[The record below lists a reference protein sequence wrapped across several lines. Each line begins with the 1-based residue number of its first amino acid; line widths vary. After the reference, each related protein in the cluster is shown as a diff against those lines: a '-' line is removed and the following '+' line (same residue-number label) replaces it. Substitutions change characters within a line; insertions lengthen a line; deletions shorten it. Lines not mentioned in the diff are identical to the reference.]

1 MRCPRCDQAQYT
13 LGEPCPECGFSG
25 EPALVEELAH
35 VDWLLDEIAA
45 WQLRD
50 RAAHAAIRAQY
61 LARQRELEIKL
72 GLRRPPF
79 SPQEA
84 EKAWPDLFQRETL
97 RRELAR
103 WQKAGWLQA
112 DVARKLIG
120 QIEEQIDELLERLEG
135 HQRPA
140 YPQIDAERL
149 VVVNF
154 LLEALDYLSQNDGF
168 ATPEAEEQVRRPLAA
183 QCEALEIELGLRPE
197 PAPMP
202 QPEPEAPP
210 LSPAAPALPPTP
222 PPPPAPRVPLRDRL
236 QRTLLSERT
245 LQALLFLGIFLLFAA
260 ALSFVAGGWKNFSPP
275 LRVAILVLFTVVF
288 FGLGWYVRTQTRLY
302 RSGIALSAIASLLIP
317 IDFYTIYANFNIP
330 SDYEPSFWLISSLC
344 CLVAYVVVT
353 LIIRSQFFGYLVG
366 TAAGSTALA
375 LVEVGHQFLGLSLDW
390 RTAALSLSAAGF
402 VVLATRL
409 KPLFAD
415 PLRRM
420 ALLAA
425 GILMPLSFGWRTVD
439 RQAFDT
445 LHYAMTVNWWVGGF
459 IFAWGAVYHRSRS
472 LGLLA
477 AISLPIAS
485 YMAQAAWFDRAG
497 INPAWHALG
506 WAGLVWLYFLAGR
519 AWLAHDDPVIHAHG
533 RTATIGGVV
542 LLAAAALWSLTDL
555 GSGAAAASS
564 HAVLAGAVVLA
575 ALLWQR
581 PGYLYGASLLSFSAA
596 TFAMTE
602 LGLELSQLSL
612 GWATLAIAHVVAA
625 IKVGN
630 RSAKVAFARPLVVAA
645 YAIAA
650 LAVLPSLS
658 PYDGELLAYTLGN
671 WLGLSAWGAWLAH
684 RGQAGFPGLPAR
696 AGRSQVSL
704 AYPPG
709 QAASKSPVST
719 QSFQLPASSFQPF
732 HWFTALP
739 LPVWLWVVFANH
751 GWVGGSFPQALAAL
765 AWAML
770 ALSYALAR
778 LERAYRWPWYLA
790 GLAVSVAAPLVANA
804 FALRLVTLPACLLSA
819 GLLYLADAAANRQ
832 SWELAPGGLVIGWG
846 LGLLLHRRGVS
857 FDGVTLALA
866 LLVAVYILAGLWT
879 ERRRSPV
886 FTARFLAPLYL
897 ATHLLGLAVLQR
909 VYIRP
914 FNDLVYEA
922 PWTDSMRLW
931 GAANQVLLGL
941 VYGLY
946 AWGKYKERWGHVAT
960 WLVAGGVGFIAIA
973 YSQGRGSSAAKLAL
987 AVIVFVLAERALH
1000 WLRGSH
1006 PRSAWWV
1013 SLVEARGVRRRQLAY
1028 VRLAWRLYRR
1038 PLLVTGWMASAGV
1051 IGLALVRNLV
1061 LLGGGRIQQTW
1072 AVIGLLLITGLYAL
1086 SARLFWRARFA
1097 WLAAALIFAP
1107 WTILTNL
1114 GFFAFDKPSVPGF
1127 AISWAVL
1134 AWLLRFGVA
1143 GLGLSRTRPL
1153 PKPASSPSHDMQPYA
1168 RPPRWVAHILLPFSL
1183 LWGVADAPTSRVTFG
1198 LAVAFYT
1205 LAAALDYRR
1214 LKRSGGTDWL
1224 PGRTRFLYPALGLLP
1239 VWCVYLLR
1247 GLLPAARHEHYGLL
1261 LLAFGPL
1268 GMAAGRVLER
1278 VIYAQFLA
1286 SSQAEPRK
1294 IAAAYG
1300 LPAYL
1305 TGYVSLIVGTLLV
1318 AHEPALLALVLL
1330 YDVLLLLISARLFR
1344 HPLWVYPAAALTPV
1358 SLLIALAEAA
1368 VPANRHGWYLIGL
1381 AAVFMALAWA
1391 LRRARLPAY
1400 ATAALTAGFALIA
1413 LGLPS
1418 SSRDQDGAL
1427 WGYGGAALLY
1437 ALTAA
1442 WLRQPL
1448 LLTPACALFVVPYAI
1463 GLQKLHVAA
1472 AYHGLALF
1480 PAALLALAAGFGLDR
1495 RLGDW
1500 RDFPWKDPLRWG
1512 LALAER
1518 LLGWW
1523 ALPLYCLGFGLAA
1536 ASPFFTDFQ
1545 AGLTALNWLLAAP
1558 LFGWA
1563 VYRFRLR
1570 RWLLLTTLAAHLAG
1584 LYFLKELGWWRYPS
1598 YAWLRFLPFTLVTMV
1613 LAAFIERRRQEGSPL
1628 DPRRI
1633 LDGWS
1638 RPLYLMAAADI
1649 VAAQVGSLT
1658 QTEAGAV
1665 VTLVHALLIAAL
1677 ATFWRAG
1684 WLPYVSTGL
1693 GVVALLQWLSTLDGP
1708 IEGLPMALALLA
1720 LVYGLAGYAIEF
1732 YVSRN
1737 TQYTHPRSAAERDA
1751 SYHPELAE
1759 GRLTLWS
1766 LPLQRS
1772 GIWLSFAVLV
1782 LTAWLGLDIAA
1793 WSVRALLGFSFRQ
1806 IVEMPVAQMWVSV
1819 LAQLGLLY
1827 VGTAFTHRRL
1837 RLGYVAVGMLL
1848 LAWTLHA
1855 FYVQQ
1860 WDGAARVQCYALPA
1874 GVYLL
1879 GVASLEWERGHKGLA
1894 RWLDYAALL
1903 LMMGSLFWQ
1912 TLLFGWR
1919 YALLLGGE
1927 GFAAM
1932 WWGSFRRLR
1941 RIFYAGMLGVM
1952 LAVVAQLLN
1961 SLQSV
1966 NQWIVF
1972 GLIGILVVLAA
1983 ALIERRLEAIKSWL
1997 EVLETWE

>member
-1 MRCPRCDQAQYT
+1 MRCPSCDQANFT
-13 LGEPCPECGFSG
+13 LGEPCPACGFTG
-25 EPALVEELAH
+25 EPALVEELARI
-35 VDWLLDEIAA
+35 DWLLDEIAA
-45 WQLRD
+45 WQLPD
-50 RAAHAAIRAQY
+50 KAAQAAIRGQY
-61 LARQRELEIKL
+61 QARQRELEIRL
-72 GLRRPPF
+72 GLRLPPF
-79 SPQEA
+79 SPAEA
-84 EKAWPDLFQRETL
+84 EKAWPELFQRETL

-103 WQKAGWLQA
+103 WQKTDLLQPA
-112 DVARKLIG
+112 VAQKLIA
-120 QIEEQIDELLERLEG
+120 QVEEQIADLLEQLEG
-135 HQRPA
+135 HERPA

-149 VVVNF
+149 AVVNF
-154 LLEALDYLSQNDGF
+154 LFEALDYLSQNDGF
-168 ATPEAEEQVRRPLAA
+168 VTPEAEERVCRPLQA
-183 QCEALEIELGLRPE
+183 QREALEIELGLRPE
-197 PAPMP
+197 LAAEVQPAVEVQPVAEP
-202 QPEPEAPP
+202 QPEPAAPSLPPSLTPP
-210 LSPAAPALPPTP
+210 LPAV
-222 PPPPAPRVPLRDRL
+222 PRVPLRDRL
-236 QRTLLSERT
+236 QRTLFSERT
-245 LQALLFLGIFLLFAA
+245 LQALLILGPFLMFAA
-260 ALSFVAGGWKNFSPP
+260 ALSFVAGGWKDYSA
-275 LRVAILVLFTVVF
+275 LWRVTFLVLFTIVF
-288 FGLGWYVRTQTRLY
+288 FGLGWYFRIKMRLY
-302 RSGIALSAIASLLIP
+302 RTGIAWSAIAALFIP
-317 IDFYTIYANFNIP
+317 IDFYTVYVNFDIP
-330 SDYEPSFWLISSLC
+330 PDYEPSFWLLTSLC
-344 CLVAYVVVT
+344 CLVAYIVVT
-353 LIIRSQFFGYLVG
+353 LIIRSQIFGYLVG

-375 LVEVGHQFLGLSLDW
+375 LAEVGHQVLGLSLDW
-390 RTAALSLSAAGF
+390 RVAALSLLAAGF

-425 GILMPLSFGWRTVD
+425 GILMPLSFGWRTID
-439 RQAFDT
+439 RHVFDT
-445 LHYAMTVNWWVGGF
+445 LHYAMTVTWWVGGF
-459 IFAWGAVYHRSRS
+459 ILGWGAVYHRSRS

-477 AISLPIAS
+477 ALSLPVAT

-506 WAGLVWLYFLAGR
+506 WAGLVWLYFFAGH
-519 AWLAHDDPVIHAHG
+519 AWLARKDDPVLHAHG
-533 RTATIGGVV
+533 RTATVGGVV
-542 LLAAAALWSLTDL
+542 LLVAAALWSLTDL
-555 GSGAAAASS
+555 DSGAAAASS

-602 LGLELSQLSL
+602 LGLEMSQLSL
-612 GWATLAIAHVVAA
+612 GWATLAIAHVIVA
-625 IKVGN
+625 INVGN
-630 RSAKVAFARPLVVAA
+630 RPTQVAFAKPLVVAA
-645 YAIAA
+645 YTIAA
-650 LAVLPSLS
+650 LAILPPLF
-658 PYDGELLAYTLGN
+658 PYDGDGLIYALGN

-696 AGRSQVSL
+696 AGRSQVSGSPALRAGASVRSKL
-704 AYPPG
+704 AR
-709 QAASKSPVST
+709 QVPV
-719 QSFQLPASSFQPF
+719 F

-739 LPVWLWVVFANH
+739 LPLWLWVLFIDH
-751 GWVGGSFPQALAAL
+751 GWVGSSFPQILAAL

-790 GLAVSVAAPLVANA
+790 GLAVSVAAPVAA
-804 FALRLVTLPACLLSA
+804 QVAALRVVTLPACLLSA
-819 GLLYLADAAANRQ
+819 GLLYLADALANRQ
-832 SWELAPGGLVIGWG
+832 SWELAPGGLVTGWG
-846 LGLLLHRRGVS
+846 LGLLLHRQGVG
-857 FDGVTLALA
+857 FDGVSLALA

-886 FTARFLAPLYL
+886 FTVRFLAPLYL
-897 ATHLLGLAVLQR
+897 AAHLLSLAVLQR

-914 FNDLVYEA
+914 LYDLVREI
-922 PWTDSMRLW
+922 PWTDGMRMW
-931 GAANQVLLGL
+931 GAANQLVLGL

-946 AWGKYKERWGHVAT
+946 AWGRYKERWGHVAA
-960 WLVAGGVGFIAIA
+960 WLVAGGVGFVAIA

-987 AVIVFVLAERALH
+987 AVVAFVLAERALH
-1000 WLRGSH
+1000 WLRGSR
-1006 PRSAWWV
+1006 PRSAWWI
-1013 SLVEARGVRRRQLAY
+1013 SLVEARGASRRQLAY

-1038 PLLVTGWMASAGV
+1038 PLLVTGWIASAGV

-1086 SARLFWRARFA
+1086 SARLFWRARFMA
-1097 WLAAALIFAP
+1097 LAAVLVFAP

-1114 GFFAFDKPSVPGF
+1114 GFFAFDKPSTPGF

-1134 AWLLRFGVA
+1134 AWLLFLA
-1143 GLGLSRTRPL
+1143 GLGLPHVRL
-1153 PKPASSPSHDMQPYA
+1153 PFHLASSPPRDMQPYA
-1168 RPPRWVAHILLPFSL
+1168 RPLRWVAYVLLPFAL
-1183 LWGVADAPTSRVTFG
+1183 LWGVADAATSRVSFG
-1198 LAVAFYT
+1198 LAIAFYT
-1205 LAAALDYRR
+1205 LAAVLDYRR
-1214 LKRSGGTDWL
+1214 LKRSGGADWL

-1239 VWCVYLLR
+1239 IWCVYLLR

-1268 GMAAGRVLER
+1268 GIAAGQGLER
-1278 VIYAQFLA
+1278 WIRTQFAA
-1286 SSQAEPRK
+1286 SSQAEPSK

-1330 YDVLLLLISARLFR
+1330 YNVLLLLLSARLFR

-1358 SLLIALAEAA
+1358 SLLIALAEADVA
-1368 VPANRHGWYLIGL
+1368 ANRHGWYLIGL

-1413 LGLPS
+1413 LGLPP
-1418 SSRDQDGAL
+1418 SSRDRDGAL

-1448 LLTPACALFVVPYAI
+1448 LLTPACALFIVPYAI

-1480 PAALLALAAGFGLDR
+1480 PAALVALAAGFGLDR

-1500 RDFPWKDPLRWG
+1500 RDFPWGDPLRWG
-1512 LALAER
+1512 PALAER

-1523 ALPLYCLGFGLAA
+1523 ALPLYGLGFGLAA
-1536 ASPFFTDFQ
+1536 ASPFFTDSQ
-1545 AGLTALNWLLAAP
+1545 SGLTALNWLLAAP
-1558 LFGWA
+1558 LFAWA
-1563 VYRFRLR
+1563 IYRFRLR
-1570 RWLLLTTLAAHLAG
+1570 GWLLLTTLAAHLAG
-1584 LYFLKELGWWRYPS
+1584 LYFLIELGWWRYPS
-1598 YAWLRFLPFTLVTMV
+1598 YAWLRFLPFTLVTAI
-1613 LAAFIERRRQEGSPL
+1613 LAAFIEHRRHEGSPL
-1628 DPRRI
+1628 DPKHI
-1633 LDGWS
+1633 FDGWS

-1649 VAAQVGSLT
+1649 VAAQAGSLT
-1658 QTEAGAV
+1658 RTEAGAI
-1665 VTLVHALLIAAL
+1665 VTLVHTLLIAGL
-1677 ATFWRAG
+1677 ASFWQTA

-1693 GVVALLQWLSTLDGP
+1693 GVVALLQWLSTMDGP
-1708 IEGLPMALALLA
+1708 IEGLPMTLALLA

-1732 YVSRN
+1732 YLSRN
-1737 TQYTHPRSAAERDA
+1737 TQYAIRNIPIPEAQRSGTQYA
-1751 SYHPELAE
+1751 S
-1759 GRLTLWS
+1759 RFMLWR

-1772 GIWLSFAVLV
+1772 GVWLSFAVLA
-1782 LTAWLGLDIAA
+1782 LTAWLGVDLAA
-1793 WSVRALLGFSFRQ
+1793 WSVRALFGFSFRQ

-1827 VGTAFTHRRL
+1827 VGAAFTHRRL

-1848 LAWTLHA
+1848 AAWALHA

-1860 WDGAARVQCYALPA
+1860 WDGAARVQWYALPA

-1879 GVASLEWERGHKGLA
+1879 GIAYLEWERGHRGLS

-1912 TLLFGWR
+1912 TLLFGWH

-1932 WWGSFRRLR
+1932 WWGSFRRVR
-1941 RIFYAGMLGVM
+1941 RVFYAGMLGVM

-1961 SLQSV
+1961 SLQSI

-1972 GLIGILVVLAA
+1972 GVIGLIVVFVA
-1983 ALIERRLEAIKSWL
+1983 ALIERRLEAIKAWL